1 MASVSDSIDK
11 LKGAYGGSDKTSG
24 SFLRPE
30 HVKYNSFLKAKDL
43 GSVVNLSTTI
53 TGNVGSEVGANTLY
67 FKVTTLGESDLL
79 LTKQSLHKHKDKY
92 ITVGLLD
99 SERNPIQRTVGGFGY
114 VNEILNT
121 IPKEAQLQLPKGTY
135 YFTVS
140 NSQWQQLPFRIGI
153 QVIRYILI
161 DGIAE
166 GSLTATARVALVK
179 MFGLASGTADPALT
193 LTPKNLIKALEG
205 QTDGQAL
212 PTLEIA
218 ILRGTATLSNVNYGR
233 LKATWRID
241 GTATGSSANTATLNG
256 TTPGGGYGP

>member
-92 ITVGLLD
+92 IYHNTTKRAN
-99 SERNPIQRTVGGFGY
+99 SHANFSIWI
-114 VNEILNT
+114 NIL
-121 IPKEAQLQLPKGTY
+121 A
-135 YFTVS
+135 F
-140 NSQWQQLPFRIGI
+140 F
-153 QVIRYILI
+153 
-161 DGIAE
+161 
-166 GSLTATARVALVK
+166 
-179 MFGLASGTADPALT
+179 
-193 LTPKNLIKALEG
+193 
-205 QTDGQAL
+205 
-212 PTLEIA
+212 
-218 ILRGTATLSNVNYGR
+218 
-233 LKATWRID
+233 
-241 GTATGSSANTATLNG
+241 
-256 TTPGGGYGP
+256 